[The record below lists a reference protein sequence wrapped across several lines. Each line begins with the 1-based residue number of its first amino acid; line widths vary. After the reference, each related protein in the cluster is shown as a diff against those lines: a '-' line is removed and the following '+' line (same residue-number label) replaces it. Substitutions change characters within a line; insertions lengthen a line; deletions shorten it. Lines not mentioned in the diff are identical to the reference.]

1 LWSIYS
7 SGQQDLACEE
17 IYRKE
22 KGKKKRRSKLL
33 FGYAHT
39 SIKIPRSTTMLVTYP
54 RTRPIML
61 RATDEEPM
69 STSICNVNGCAVICS
84 DST

>member
-1 LWSIYS
+1 V
-7 SGQQDLACEE
+7 
-17 IYRKE
+17 RKFTE
-22 KGKKKRRSKLL
+22 KRKAKKRRSKLL